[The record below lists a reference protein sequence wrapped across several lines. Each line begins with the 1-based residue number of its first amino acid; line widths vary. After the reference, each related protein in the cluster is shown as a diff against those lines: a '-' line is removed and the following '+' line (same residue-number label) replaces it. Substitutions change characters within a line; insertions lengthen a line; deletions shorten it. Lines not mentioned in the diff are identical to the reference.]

1 MSIAGMYDGAKFNF
15 VQEGEN
21 HLMLIPVNSAVFD
34 AIENSAIPGLSFD
47 SAAYGAGSNIFDCC
61 SVADDSSRYVL
72 QMYLKDYFVPLATAG
87 ISNYPYLGWKEDTS
101 KGMESLNVIE
111 IYDESTS
118 RVTYQSVKIV
128 ITDKGDKLTVRL
140 LESDEEIEVS
150 GDYHYL
156 PFVFEDGCVHFIN
169 GMF

>member
-1 MSIAGMYDGAKFNF
+1 MVEGTVSNNNGEYSLRVPSGGGPYTVVFSYIGMKTQSIPYNG
-15 VQEGEN
+15 Q
-21 HLMLIPVNSAVFD
+21 
-34 AIENSAIPGLSFD
+34 
-47 SAAYGAGSNIFDCC
+47 
-61 SVADDSSRYVL
+61 SSLEVVL
-72 QMYLKDYFVPLATAG
+72 E
-87 ISNYPYLGWKEDTS
+87 EDTS

-111 IYDESTS
+111 IYDETTS

-128 ITDKGDKLTVRL
+128 VADKGDKLTVRL
-140 LESDEEIEVS
+140 LDSDKEIDVS